1 MASSAKR
8 RRQQSYVM
16 DNPVNWTIK
25 LKTELET
32 KGIKLTA
39 AASKEAL
46 VQLYNQLPKPD
57 NDT

>member
-8 RRQQSYVM
+8 RRQQSYDM
-16 DNPVNWTIK
+16 DNPVNWTINK

-32 KGIKLTA
+32 KGIKLKA
-39 AASKEAL
+39 AL